1 MQNIKKV
8 YTFVVSISSFIY
20 LKIKTPSYQFIKTEL
35 IESVFTA
42 LYKLPL
48 TRYIK
53 LTYIH

>member
-1 MQNIKKV
+1 M
-8 YTFVVSISSFIY
+8 SISSFIY
-20 LKIKTPSYQFIKTEL
+20 LKIKTLSYQFIKTEL